1 MAVITL
7 DAANNTVTV
16 LVEKTDLVHE
26 HDRENNL
33 VVIGSGSKHT
43 VGKIFANGEVKLCMV
58 RGER

>member
-7 DAANNTVTV
+7 DAAKNTVTV

-26 HDRENNL
+26 YEEKDNII
-33 VVIGSGSKHT
+33 VVGSGGKHT
-43 VGKIFANGEVKLCMV
+43 IGKVFANGEVKLCMI

>member
-7 DAANNTVTV
+7 DAAKNTVTV

-26 HDRENNL
+26 KEDNM
-33 VVIGSGSKHT
+33 VVVGSGSKHT
-43 VGKIFANGEVKLCMV
+43 IGKVFANCEVKLCMV

>member
-7 DAANNTVTV
+7 DAAKNTVTV

-26 HDRENNL
+26 REDNML
-33 VVIGSGSKHT
+33 VVGSGSKHT
-43 VGKIFANGEVKLCMV
+43 VGKVFANGEVKLCMV

>member
-7 DAANNTVTV
+7 DAAKNTVTV

-26 HDRENNL
+26 KEDNMIL
-33 VVIGSGSKHT
+33 VGSGSKHT
-43 VGKIFANGEVKLCMV
+43 VGKVFANGEVKLCMI

>member
-26 HDRENNL
+26 REDNT
-33 VVIGSGSKHT
+33 VVIGNGSKHT
-43 VGKIFANGEVKLCMV
+43 IGKVFANGEVKLCMV